1 MGGKRKPPNHCMG
14 CAHFYGA
21 YRDNKCCNYLFDT
34 GHRRPC
40 PPGAACTVREK
51 ATKKRKGRGFT
62 EIL

>member
-1 MGGKRKPPNHCMG
+1 MG